1 VTVRFP
7 PISARRNC
15 FQKMQQFPRRSAF
28 SCDPSPRTP
37 VFPVPVLCL
46 VAELAPRQ
54 VCEDAFSLALAA
66 HLDSVFR
73 ADHHHIV
80 TSRGASSKAMAIVA
94 AVGKVLERRVEGKAM
109 EGLQFFDR

>member
-1 VTVRFP
+1 MIAVFRGRANSQRHP
-7 PISARRNC
+7 AARP
-15 FQKMQQFPRRSAF
+15 KFPRTGYVSGAAPSGWRAQSWGELFEDMLRVAF
-28 SCDPSPRTP
+28 
-37 VFPVPVLCL
+37 
-46 VAELAPRQ
+46 
-54 VCEDAFSLALAA
+54 AA
-66 HLDSVFR
+66 QLDRVFR